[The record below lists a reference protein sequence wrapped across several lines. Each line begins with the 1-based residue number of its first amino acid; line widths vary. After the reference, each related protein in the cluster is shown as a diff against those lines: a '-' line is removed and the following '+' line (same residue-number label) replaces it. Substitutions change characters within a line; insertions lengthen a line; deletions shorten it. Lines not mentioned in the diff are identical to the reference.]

1 MLMETLE
8 YLGIAFIC
16 SVLLIILSKIILQS
30 LIRRPADYYD
40 AKELLQEELMLN
52 AGGISITSEHE
63 TTPEGE
69 IMEETHLEAHIA
81 GIEAAEPEEIITDIP
96 ESVIESIEAE
106 EIEEEIEPDN
116 DTDLDDDADMF
127 EEPEPEPEPEPVAEP
142 EPELAPY
149 EFRIKARTTRERKP
163 IKPVKRE
170 EEEPDMP
177 AEVSE
182 ESTQEGWPESYDE
195 IRNSLEQAYTKKKKK
210 NRRRKPSMNMSK
222 AELVKIAESKG
233 IAIPEDATKRMIL
246 GLIYEEK
253 KQNGRNY
260 S

>member
-1 MLMETLE
+1 
-8 YLGIAFIC
+8 
-16 SVLLIILSKIILQS
+16 
-30 LIRRPADYYD
+30 
-40 AKELLQEELMLN
+40 
-52 AGGISITSEHE
+52 
-63 TTPEGE
+63 
-69 IMEETHLEAHIA
+69 
-81 GIEAAEPEEIITDIP
+81 
-96 ESVIESIEAE
+96 
-106 EIEEEIEPDN
+106 
-116 DTDLDDDADMF
+116 
-127 EEPEPEPEPEPVAEP
+127 
-142 EPELAPY
+142 
-149 EFRIKARTTRERKP
+149 
-163 IKPVKRE
+163 
-170 EEEPDMP
+170 MP